1 LLGGSSISYKPLL
14 VYCSLVV
21 SLLVRSGAV
30 TERQTLITLRGRF
43 ARSARCSWSVASA
56 FLLVAL
62 LTAAVCTAQKADVT
76 ITPASPQ
83 NPVSLRDRLVVGL
96 KAISKSDVA
105 FIESVVVRVNSGRL
119 PQRLVDQTFFWAR
132 DRAAFASSGG
142 RQRRPIIYF
151 RPAMTLIA
159 ARIGVTL

>member
-1 LLGGSSISYKPLL
+1 MRWRPVALG
-14 VYCSLVV
+14 
-21 SLLVRSGAV
+21 
-30 TERQTLITLRGRF
+30 F
-43 ARSARCSWSVASA
+43 SAIV
-56 FLLVAL
+56 L
-62 LTAAVCTAQKADVT
+62 LTAAVCLAQKSDVK

-105 FIESVVVRVNSGRL
+105 FIDSVVVRVNSGRL

-132 DRAAFASSGG
+132 QRAASSGNG
-142 RQRRPIIYF
+142 ERRPIIYF